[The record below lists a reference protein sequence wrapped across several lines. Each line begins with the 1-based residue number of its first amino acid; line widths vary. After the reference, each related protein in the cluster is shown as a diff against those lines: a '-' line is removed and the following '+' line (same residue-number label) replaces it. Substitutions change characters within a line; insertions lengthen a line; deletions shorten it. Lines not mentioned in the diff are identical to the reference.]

1 MDKYKLIL
9 DGKDYGKDDA
19 AYCRAYNNKVIEEL
33 RMKHLNEIPIRQ
45 PKRPKIKRHVVTDF
59 KSHQRYLFWQ
69 DIILSCI
76 VLAMLFTTVAIFT
89 FNIDTSLN

>member
-1 MDKYKLIL
+1 MEKLII
-9 DGKDYGKDDA
+9 DGKDYGNDYT
-19 AYCRAYNNKVIEEL
+19 AYCRAYNNRL
-33 RMKHLNEIPIRQ
+33 REMFIMKQLHEIPIRQ

>member
-1 MDKYKLIL
+1 MEKLIL
-9 DGKDYGKDDA
+9 DGKDYGEDYISYNRD
-19 AYCRAYNNKVIEEL
+19 YNNKVWEQL
-33 RMKHLNEIPIRQ
+33 RMKQLNEIPIRQ